1 MKEIVEILKEKNETI
16 STMESCTGGFIVN
29 AITNIEGASNVL
41 KYSAVTY
48 SNEFKIKMGVPK
60 EVIDEFTVY
69 STQTSKAM
77 AKAISDF
84 TESTYGIGVTGQLNV
99 QDMNNIVD
107 NSNMIYV
114 CIYNRKT
121 DEYQTITLEALETR
135 IDSKQRICNTI
146 IRVLRDII
154 K

>member
-84 TESTYGIGVTGQLNV
+84 TDSTYGIGVTGQLNV

>member
-60 EVIDEFTVY
+60 KVIDEFTVY

-107 NSNMIYV
+107 NSIMIYV

-121 DEYQTITLEALETR
+121 L
-135 IDSKQRICNTI
+135 S
-146 IRVLRDII
+146 
-154 K
+154 

>member
-84 TESTYGIGVTGQLNV
+84 TNSTYGIGVTGQLNV
-99 QDMNNIVD
+99 QDTNNIVD
-107 NSNMIYV
+107 NTNMIYV

-121 DEYQTITLEALETR
+121 DEYQTITLEA
-135 IDSKQRICNTI
+135 
-146 IRVLRDII
+146 
-154 K
+154 

>member
-16 STMESCTGGFIVN
+16 STMEYCTGGFIVN

-84 TESTYGIGVTGQLNV
+84 TDSTYGIGVTGQLNV

>member
-1 MKEIVEILKEKNETI
+1 MKEIVELLKQKGETI
-16 STMESCTGGFIVN
+16 STMESCTGGFIAN
-29 AITNIEGASNVL
+29 AITNIEGSSSVL

-60 EVIDEFTVY
+60 EIIEKFTVY
-69 STQTSKAM
+69 SIQTSKAM

-84 TESTYGIGVTGQLNV
+84 TDSTYGIGVTGQLNV
-99 QDMNNIVD
+99 QDINNIVD
-107 NSNMIYV
+107 NSNLIYV

-135 IDSKQRICNTI
+135 IESKQRICNTI
-146 IRVLRDII
+146 IRVLKEII

>member
-84 TESTYGIGVTGQLNV
+84 TNSTYGIGVTGQLNV
-99 QDMNNIVD
+99 QDTNNIVD
-107 NSNMIYV
+107 NTNMIYV

>member
-60 EVIDEFTVY
+60 EIIDEFTVY

>member
-60 EVIDEFTVY
+60 EIIDEFTVY

-146 IRVLRDII
+146 IRVLRDIM